1 VVGGCL
7 AGRYKVHLK
16 TDLSPMSPLLK
27 AANDVSLKKKT
38 LIFFV
43 LNFLLAIV
51 ATACLL
57 YIFVQHSGETTKSIH
72 ALVCVILFLLLSVQA
87 AALIY
92 FKSNIIQPLAEIE
105 AASRL
110 MADGHLE
117 TLNHIKRA
125 DEIGSLGENI
135 NDLAVN
141 TQEVLLFVWNHSQ
154 ITRKLLEN
162 IAGDLNFSLD
172 TEQSDSLIKSGIQK
186 DISTM
191 HRNNENLKSIVMSFS
206 YFEIKLKDEKM
217 VSDYQ
222 QEPGATPS

>member
-1 VVGGCL
+1 M

-16 TDLSPMSPLLK
+16 TDLSPMSPLLQ

-43 LNFLLAIV
+43 LNFLLAII

-57 YIFVQHSGETTKSIH
+57 YIFVQHSGETTKGIH
-72 ALVCVILFLLLSVQA
+72 ALVFVILFLLLSVQA
-87 AALIY
+87 AALMY
-92 FKSNIIQPLAEIE
+92 FKSNIIQPLAEMQ

-135 NDLAVN
+135 NDLAIN

-154 ITRKLLEN
+154 LTRNLLEN
-162 IAGDLNFSLD
+162 IAGDSNFSLD
-172 TEQSDSLIKSGIQK
+172 KEQSDSIIKSGIQK

-191 HRNNENLKSIVMSFS
+191 HRNNEDLRSIVMSFS

-222 QEPGATPS
+222 QEPGVISKK